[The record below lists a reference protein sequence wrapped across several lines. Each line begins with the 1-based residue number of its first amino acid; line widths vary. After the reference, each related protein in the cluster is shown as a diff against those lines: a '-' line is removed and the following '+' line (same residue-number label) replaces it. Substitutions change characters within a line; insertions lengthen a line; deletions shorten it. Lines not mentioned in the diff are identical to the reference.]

1 MKISQWVSDKAIL
14 KQRPEGSDRGYLGKE
29 FAGRTNG
36 AVLLWE
42 AALICLTNGKEI
54 IVAGSEGPK
63 VVDDIRG
70 PV

>member
-14 KQRPEGSDRGYLGKE
+14 KQRPEGSKRGYLGKE

-36 AVLLWE
+36 AVLLCE
-42 AALICLTNGKEI
+42 AALICLTNGRRS
-54 IVAGSEGPK
+54 VWLDQRGPE